1 MSNNSSNKNRQVISL
16 WSDNE
21 AAKHI
26 ETCAKSGVNE
36 DVASQA
42 YATRLLGGNP
52 HLVLHGG
59 GNTSVKTTVRDLL
72 GNERQVLRIKG
83 SGHDMAT
90 IEPSGLPAVELET
103 LQQLQQR
110 EQLSDE
116 DMVGILRTC
125 LIDSTSPTPSVETLL
140 HAFLPHKFIAHTH
153 ASAILSVS
161 NQPDGEALCR
171 KIFGTRMANVPYTLS
186 GLALAK
192 KATETFAEN
201 PEVDGLILHKH
212 GIVTFAN
219 TAKQA
224 YDLMIK
230 MVGLA
235 EDWIAQ
241 SGRKTFAPARL
252 PENIAAISDVMPIIR
267 GLCTERGKDCG
278 RQHMICD
285 FRANDRILDFV
296 DGTELADYGNRG
308 VVTPDNII
316 RIKNHPLIL
325 PAPVAGDL
333 ESFQQTAKV
342 EVEAFT
348 RAYDKY
354 YLVNNARQVIS
365 KTRIDS
371 MPRLVLVPGLGLVGL
386 GRTARDA
393 AIAADIGEEAVNIIS
408 DAEAIGTFEALSEE
422 TLFEMEYWPLEQA
435 KLNNRTTKPL
445 SGQVVVVTGGAGAIG
460 AACAQLFHDNG
471 AEVAVL
477 DLDENAATKTAHRI
491 SPHAIGIGGDVTDP
505 AAVRAAF
512 DRVCATFGGVDLV
525 ILNAGAAWQ
534 GRIGELDDKILRK
547 SFELNFFSHQNVA
560 QNAVRIMLA
569 QETGGVLMF
578 NTSKQAI
585 NPGANFGAYGLP
597 KAATL
602 FLSRQYALEYG
613 KYGIRSNAVNA
624 DRIRSGLLTD
634 DMIAS
639 RSKARGL
646 SETDYLSGNL
656 LGREVTADDVA
667 QAFLHQALA
676 TKTTADVTTVDGGNI
691 AAILR

>member
-1 MSNNSSNKNRQVISL
+1 MAMSNNSSGKDRSVKNL
-16 WSDNE
+16 WLDNE
-21 AAKHI
+21 VARYI
-26 ETCAKSGVNE
+26 EACADNGVNE

-42 YATRLLGGNP
+42 YATRLLGDNP

-59 GNTSVKTTVRDLL
+59 GNTSSKTTVHDLL
-72 GNERQVLRIKG
+72 GDERQVLCIKG

-90 IEPSGLPAVELET
+90 IEPSGLPAVELEP
-103 LQQLQQR
+103 LQRLQSK

-116 DMVGILRTC
+116 DMVAILRSC
-125 LIDSTSPTPSVETLL
+125 LLDSSAPTPSVETLL
-140 HAFLPHKFIAHTH
+140 HAFLPHKFIVHTH

-161 NQPDGEALCR
+161 NQPDGEAICQE
-171 KIFGTRMANVPYTLS
+171 IFATRMANVPYTLS

-192 KATETFAEN
+192 KAVKVFAEN
-201 PEVDGLILHKH
+201 PDVDGLILHKH
-212 GIVTFAN
+212 GIVTFAD
-219 TAKQA
+219 TAREA
-224 YDLMIK
+224 YEQMIE

-235 EDWIAQ
+235 EDWIAKA
-241 SGRKTFAPARL
+241 GNKTFVPAKL
-252 PENIAAISDVMPIIR
+252 PDKIATISDVLPIIR
-267 GLCTERGKDCG
+267 GLCTVRGEDSNHK
-278 RQHMICD
+278 HMICD
-285 FRANDRILDFV
+285 FRTSDRISDFV
-296 DGTELADYGNRG
+296 NGEALRDYGNRG

-316 RIKNHPLIL
+316 RIKNYPLIL
-325 PAPVAGDL
+325 PAPEVGDL
-333 ESFQQTAKV
+333 ENFKQAVKV
-342 EVEAFT
+342 EIAAFT
-348 RAYDKY
+348 KAYDTY
-354 YLVNNARQVIS
+354 YLDNNARQEIS
-365 KTRIDS
+365 KMRLDF

-386 GRTARDA
+386 GETARDA
-393 AIAADIGEEAVNIIS
+393 AIAADIGEEAINIIS
-408 DAEAIGTFEALSEE
+408 DAEAIGRFEALPEE

-435 KLNNRTTKPL
+435 KLKKRTTKPL

-460 AACAQLFHDNG
+460 AACAQLFADNG
-471 AEVAVL
+471 AEVAVF
-477 DLDENAATKTAHRI
+477 DLDENAAVKTAARI
-491 SPHAIGIGGDVTDP
+491 SPHAVGIGGDVTDP
-505 AAVRAAF
+505 NAVRAAF
-512 DRVCATFGGVDLV
+512 NQVCATFGGVDLV

-534 GRIGELDDKILRK
+534 GRIGELDDKTLRK

-634 DMIAS
+634 EMIAS

-656 LGREVTADDVA
+656 LGQEVTAHDVA
-667 QAFLHQALA
+667 QAFLHQTLS

-691 AAILR
+691 AAI